1 MAFGDQ
7 RPTRRQIIAGLAGV
21 AGAATLRRSAVA
33 AGGREALRAT
43 AAARGLLYG
52 STIATSQIVAD
63 DDFTAL
69 IRRECA
75 ALVTENEL
83 KWGNICDAPGIYDF
97 APADIIVDFAT
108 ANGIAMRGHT
118 LLWYYRTPRWFRE
131 LPDPATAEREMLNH
145 IAAVAGRYRGRMRLW
160 DVVNEPFEPAHGRAD
175 GLRGAIFAEKVGP
188 HYLDLAFHAARE
200 ADPTARLL
208 LNEYGIE
215 YDSPADDAKRR
226 VILRH
231 LERLRRDGVPVEL
244 LGIQG
249 HLEIGVKPFSAKKLR
264 AFLAEIAGLGIEM
277 AVTEL
282 DVVDAAAPGD
292 IARRDRMVAD
302 EYRRFLEVMLDEPA
316 VRTVFTWGLSD
327 RHSWLVRRESGEN
340 TWRTDGLPPRP
351 LPFDAALAPKP
362 AWTSL
367 ASCLAGVARHG

>member
-1 MAFGDQ
+1 MALSDH
-7 RPTRRQIIAGLAGV
+7 RPSRRQVVAGLAGV
-21 AGAATLRRSAVA
+21 AATTGISLPAVA
-33 AGGREALRAT
+33 ALEREPLRAT
-43 AAARGLLYG
+43 AASRGLLYG
-52 STIATSQIVAD
+52 STIATDQVVAD

-69 IRRECA
+69 VRRECA

-83 KWGNICDAPGIYDF
+83 KWGNICDAPGEYDF
-97 APADIIVDFAT
+97 APADAIVDFAM

-118 LLWYYRTPRWFRE
+118 LLWYYKTPRWFRE
-131 LPDPATAEREMLNH
+131 LPDAGTAEREMLRH
-145 IAAVAGRYRGRMRLW
+145 IATVAGRYRGRMRLW
-160 DVVNEPFEPAHGRAD
+160 DVVNEPFEPAHGRTD
-175 GLRGAIFAEKVGP
+175 GLRGAIFVEKVGT
-188 HYLDLAFHAARE
+188 HYLNLAFHAARE

-215 YDSPADDAKRR
+215 YDSPADELKRR

-231 LERLRRDGVPVEL
+231 LERLCRDAVPVEL

-249 HLEIGVKPFSAKKLR
+249 HLEIGAKPFSAKKLR
-264 AFLAEIAGLGIEM
+264 DFLSEVAGMGIEM

-292 IARRDRMVAD
+292 IVRRDRMVAD
-302 EYRRFLEVMLDEPA
+302 EYRRFLDVMLDEPA

-367 ASCLAGVARHG
+367 ANCLAGAARHG

>member
-1 MAFGDQ
+1 MALHD
-7 RPTRRQIIAGLAGV
+7 RRLTRRQVIAGLAGGV
-21 AGAATLRRSAVA
+21 AVLPLTGF
-33 AGGREALRAT
+33 AGEAREALRAT
-43 AAARGLLYG
+43 ASTRDILYG
-52 STIATSQIVAD
+52 STIATGQVLAD

-69 IRRECA
+69 VRRECA

-83 KWGNICDAPGIYDF
+83 KWGNICDAPGEYDF
-97 APADIIVDFAT
+97 APADAIVDFAA

-118 LLWYYRTPRWFRE
+118 LLWYYKTPRWFRE
-131 LPDPATAEREMLNH
+131 LPDAATAEREMLRH
-145 IAAVAGRYRGRMRLW
+145 IAAVAGRYRGRMRIW
-160 DVVNEPFEPAHGRAD
+160 DVVNEPVEPAHGRAD
-175 GLRGAIFAEKVGP
+175 GLRGAIFAEKVGA
-188 HYLDLAFHAARE
+188 HYLELAFHAARA

-208 LNEYGIE
+208 LNEYGVE
-215 YDSPADDAKRR
+215 YDSPADDTKRR

-231 LERLRRDGVPVEL
+231 LERLKRDGVPVEIF
-244 LGIQG
+244 GVQG
-249 HLEIGVKPFSAKKLR
+249 HLEIGAKPFSAKKLR
-264 AFLAEIAGLGIEM
+264 DFVAAVADLGIEI

-302 EYRRFLEVMLDEPA
+302 EYRRFLETMLDEKA

-327 RHSWLVRRESGEN
+327 RHSWIVRRESGEN
-340 TWRTDGLPPRP
+340 TWRTDGMTPRP

-367 ASCLAGVARHG
+367 ADCLAGAAQPG

>member
-1 MAFGDQ
+1 MALHD
-7 RPTRRQIIAGLAGV
+7 RRLTRRQVIAGLAGGV
-21 AGAATLRRSAVA
+21 AVLPLTGF
-33 AGGREALRAT
+33 AGEAREALRAT
-43 AAARGLLYG
+43 ASTRDILYG
-52 STIATSQIVAD
+52 STIATGQVLAD

-69 IRRECA
+69 VRRECA

-83 KWGNICDAPGIYDF
+83 KWGNICDAPGEYDF
-97 APADIIVDFAT
+97 APADAIVEFAA

-118 LLWYYRTPRWFRE
+118 LLWYYKTPRWFRE
-131 LPDPATAEREMLNH
+131 LPDAATAEREMLRH
-145 IAAVAGRYRGRMRLW
+145 IAAVAGRYRGRMLIW
-160 DVVNEPFEPAHGRAD
+160 DVVNEPVEPAHGRAD
-175 GLRGAIFAEKVGP
+175 GLRGAIFAEKVGA
-188 HYLDLAFHAARE
+188 HYLDLAFHAARA

-208 LNEYGIE
+208 LNEYGVE
-215 YDSPADDAKRR
+215 YDSPADDTKRR

-231 LERLRRDGVPVEL
+231 LERLKRDGVPVEIF
-244 LGIQG
+244 GVQG
-249 HLEIGVKPFSAKKLR
+249 HLEIGAKPFSAKKLR
-264 AFLAEIAGLGIEM
+264 DFVGAVADLGIEI

-302 EYRRFLEVMLDEPA
+302 EYRRFLETMLDEKA

-327 RHSWLVRRESGEN
+327 RHSWIVRRESGEN
-340 TWRTDGLPPRP
+340 TWRTDGMTPRP

-367 ASCLAGVARHG
+367 ADCLAGAAQPG

>member
-1 MAFGDQ
+1 MALTDV
-7 RPTRRQIIAGLAGV
+7 RPSRRQVVAGLAGLATT
-21 AGAATLRRSAVA
+21 AGISLPTVA
-33 AGGREALRAT
+33 AVEREPLRVT
-43 AAARGLLYG
+43 AASRGLLYG
-52 STIATSQIVAD
+52 STIATSQVVAN

-69 IRRECA
+69 VRRECA

-83 KWGNICDAPGIYDF
+83 KWGNICDAPGEYDF
-97 APADIIVDFAT
+97 APADAIVDFAM

-131 LPDPATAEREMLNH
+131 LPDAATAEREMLRH
-145 IAAVAGRYRGRMRLW
+145 ITTVAGRYRGRMRLW
-160 DVVNEPFEPAHGRAD
+160 DVVNEPFEPAHGRPD
-175 GLRGAIFAEKVGP
+175 GLRGAIFVEKVGT
-188 HYLDLAFHAARE
+188 HYLDLAFHTARE

-215 YDSPADDAKRR
+215 YDSAADELKRR

-231 LERLRRDGVPVEL
+231 LERLRRDGVPIEM

-249 HLEIGVKPFSAKKLR
+249 HLEIGPKPFSAKKLR
-264 AFLAEIAGLGIEM
+264 DFLSEVAAMGIEM

-292 IARRDRMVAD
+292 IVRRDRMVAD
-302 EYRRFLEVMLDEPA
+302 EYRRFLDVMLDEPA

-340 TWRTDGLPPRP
+340 TWRSDGLPPRP

-367 ASCLAGVARHG
+367 ANSLAGIPRHG